1 MKQTDNFQFVQLL
14 TDGKLDIFCGIAGS
28 KVMLLA
34 IFLHEKNSN
43 DYSTQTQENYILENM
58 GFHDTM
64 VISMYSFHCRD
75 YRQKN
80 K

>member
-1 MKQTDNFQFVQLL
+1 MATQIEIPVCPVADGRQTGYFLWYSR
-14 TDGKLDIFCGIAGS
+14 C

>member
-1 MKQTDNFQFVQLL
+1 
-14 TDGKLDIFCGIAGS
+14 
-28 KVMLLA
+28 MLLA

-43 DYSTQTQENYILENM
+43 DYSTQTQENYILENR
-58 GFHDTM
+58 GIHDTIR
-64 VISMYSFHCRD
+64 VSMYSFHCRD

>member
-1 MKQTDNFQFVQLL
+1 
-14 TDGKLDIFCGIAGS
+14 
-28 KVMLLA
+28 MLLA